1 MGRARVS
8 VVGLGGLEEDG
19 GTDSC
24 CLVCEEDELF
34 FSVTVPGLA
43 ALEAESVSASAS
55 RSQPESSNT
64 MSKEEEV
71 QSLGPRGGQSS
82 KEWGVSEASGSA
94 WLSLSD
100 MRLSWP
106 SSGWKDRSAI
116 STPNPTE
123 PPALLESRA
132 WALTDDSR
140 DSPPGPE
147 TGDTELDTG
156 TLTDSAS
163 MWSRKLIGQSV
174 VLKEG
179 KESYSWLTM

>member
-8 VVGLGGLEEDG
+8 EVGRGGEEEQG
-19 GTDSC
+19 GTASC
-24 CLVCEEDELF
+24 RLVCEEDELF
-34 FSVTVPGLA
+34 FSVSETGPA
-43 ALEAESVSASAS
+43 ALDAESVSASAS

-82 KEWGVSEASGSA
+82 KECGVSEASGSA

-100 MRLSWP
+100 IRLSCP
-106 SSGWKDRSAI
+106 SSGWKDRSPM
-116 STPNPTE
+116 STPKPT
-123 PPALLESRA
+123 ASLVLLESRA
-132 WALTDDSR
+132 RASTEASR
-140 DSPPGPE
+140 ESLSGPE
-147 TGDTELDTG
+147 AGDTELDTG

-174 VLKEG
+174 VLKER
-179 KESYSWLTM
+179 KECC